1 MLSSN
6 FRVTHENMINEQ
18 LIARGIGDE
27 EVLSAFRKVLRHE
40 YVLPRY
46 MEEAYSDSPLPIEA
60 EQTISQ
66 PYIVALMMELLH
78 LKNTDKV
85 LEIGTGSGYL
95 TALLAEMVQV
105 VISIECVKVLHHKA
119 KKKLLSKYSNV
130 VCILDNG
137 VKGYSSHAPYDKI
150 IVSAATPKMLKVWI
164 DQLNVGGLIVAPIGS
179 IYQKLILIQKIQNQ
193 NGKIKIKETPI
204 CGVRFVPLV

>member
-1 MLSSN
+1 M
-6 FRVTHENMINEQ
+6 VDEQ
-18 LIARGIGDE
+18 LIARGIKDE
-27 EVLSAFRKVLRHE
+27 KVLSAFRKVLRHE

-46 MEEAYSDSPLPIEA
+46 MKEAYSDSPLPIEA

-78 LKNTDKV
+78 LKNTDRV

-95 TALLAEMVQV
+95 TALLAEIVQV
-105 VISIECVKVLHHKA
+105 VISIECVEVLHHKA

-137 VKGYSSHAPYDKI
+137 AKGYSSHAPYDKI
-150 IVSAATPKMLKVWI
+150 IVSAAAPKMLKVWV
-164 DQLNVGGLIVAPIGS
+164 DQLNIGGLIVTPVGS
-179 IYQKLILIQKIQNQ
+179 IYQKLILINKIQDQ